1 MRRTF
6 VAALIASGVMLAH
19 SARAQ
24 APYEDTRG
32 QTTVIAPGAGSLSVN
47 TTDTSASFSYIH
59 LVSNATPVWGLRLKG
74 KSTDGVA
81 ALLGKGAFSP
91 GFEGAVFMGGKL
103 GGPKGK
109 TIGLVRLAWVD
120 EATTIVDPGAA
131 FSDQVSKATFHG
143 WALGLDIS
151 GPHMI
156 GDWPSQF
163 GVSAGIRRTH
173 NYQDLDEV
181 TIDDRHTI
189 GTGADGTLRQTVD
202 TVSGRAGSYQQ
213 GTGFDLGADYV
224 AQIASSRFAIR
235 GLVRSINGAG
245 ANIDATRIGVDLSV
259 FKEHGDF
266 IKDRLLGVVF
276 EVDDLFK
283 QRPQPATLRNRF
295 AASLVVTLPLSGT
308 P

>member
-1 MRRTF
+1 MRQTF
-6 VAALIASGVMLAH
+6 LAALIAGGVLVANP
-19 SARAQ
+19 ARAQ

-32 QTTVIAPGAGSLSVN
+32 QTTLIAPGAGSVSVN

-59 LVSNATPVWGLRLKG
+59 LISNAAPVWGLRLKG

-81 ALLGKGAFSP
+81 ALLSKGAFSP
-91 GFEGAVFMGGKL
+91 GFEGAVFVGGKL
-103 GGPKGK
+103 GGAKGK

-120 EATTIVDPGAA
+120 EATTMVDPAAA
-131 FSDQVSKATFHG
+131 FSDQISKGTFHG
-143 WALGLDIS
+143 WELGLDLS

-156 GDWPSQF
+156 AGWPSQF
-163 GVSAGIRRTH
+163 GVSASIKKTH

-189 GTGADGTLRQTVD
+189 GTGADGTVRQTVD
-202 TVSGRAGSYQQ
+202 TVSGRTGSYER
-213 GTGFDLGADYV
+213 GTGFNLGADYV

-245 ANIDATRIGVDLSV
+245 ANIDATRIGVDVSV

-283 QRPQPATLRNRF
+283 QRPQPGTLRDRF
-295 AASLVVTLPLSGT
+295 AASLVVTLPLSGMQ
-308 P
+308 